1 MRRGAQSL
9 EWRSAA
15 STGEPAILRFAV
27 RNLLVKKIR
36 TALAIFG
43 LSISILQIVTLLGM
57 SAGLKE
63 LVSSTFEMVDG
74 MIVLNEETLSPMLS
88 SLDASLADH
97 IRPVPGVVGVLP
109 EVWNVAWKVEGKQ
122 PFKRGLMTGLVLIG
136 YDPKDRLGLTDGGFF
151 EQRLVEGRHLEAD
164 DEIVISLSVARDY
177 KKAVGDTISVVG
189 HALKVTGIFQSHSVL
204 TDNLLVIDANRARFI
219 RKISPDKVSIFFVET
234 DPAVADTLVARAIE
248 DALAARGTP
257 VKAMTKSE
265 ANVELTWAFQRLDIF
280 ILFVSLFAIC
290 VGALGVL
297 NTMLMSVLERTQEF
311 GILKATGWERAH
323 VLKLVLLESVSIGLI
338 GGLIGCL
345 GGVILVQIGGQLL
358 DITPVLDPLL
368 LVGSF
373 SLAVVLGVLGGLYP
387 AQRAARLSPMDAIR
401 SG

>member
-1 MRRGAQSL
+1 M
-9 EWRSAA
+9 
-15 STGEPAILRFAV
+15 
-27 RNLLVKKIR
+27 KKIR

-88 SLDASLADH
+88 SLDASLAEQ
-97 IRPVPGVVGVLP
+97 IRPIPGVVGVLP
-109 EVWNVAWKVEGKQ
+109 EVWNVAWKVEGRQ

-136 YDPKDRLGLTDGGFF
+136 YDPLDRLGLTGGGFF
-151 EQRLVEGRHLEAD
+151 EQRLVEGRHLEAN
-164 DEIVISLSVARDY
+164 DEIVISRSVAKDY
-177 KKAVGDTISVVG
+177 NKSVGDTISVVG
-189 HALKVTGIFQSHSVL
+189 HSLVITGIFQSHSVL
-204 TDNLLVIDANRARFI
+204 TDNLLIIDANRARFI

-248 DALAARGTP
+248 TTLAAQGHN

-311 GILKATGWERAH
+311 GILKATGWERDH

-338 GGLIGCL
+338 GGLIGCV
-345 GGVILVQIGGQLL
+345 GGVILVHIGGELL
-358 DITPVLDPLL
+358 DITPALDPLL
-368 LVGSF
+368 LIGSF